1 MDFRDTP
8 EEAAFR
14 KEVRDW
20 LEQNLG
26 EEFQT
31 SRFSVG
37 PEADERVDVLKA
49 WQRKLHEGGWAG
61 VSWPKEYGGRGA
73 SLIEQAI
80 FYQEMARAKAPSPIN
95 VIGIGM
101 AGPTIIAH
109 GTEAQKQRYL
119 SKILSGEEIW
129 CQGFSEP
136 GAGSDLAALRSTAV
150 EDGDHYV
157 INGQKVWTTLAH
169 LAKDGGHC
177 IFVART
183 DPEAPK
189 HQGLSYFLVDMT
201 SPGIEVRPLVQITG
215 TPEFNEMFLTDV
227 RVPKENMLGK
237 PGDGWRIAMTTLM
250 HERGTLGFALSV
262 QARIALDGLVQLAR
276 ETKRH
281 GKPAIEDSGIRQR
294 IAQLHVEVE
303 AMRLNNYRGLS
314 TTIKTGIPGP
324 EGSLGKLLWSEA
336 VKRMTD
342 LAVELLGPEGLLLS
356 SKTNESVAR
365 WQFAHLRARGHTI
378 EAGTSEILRNIIA
391 ERVLGLPRHK

>member
-20 LEQNLG
+20 LEANLG
-26 EEFQT
+26 DQP
-31 SRFSVG
+31 SQISIG
-37 PEADERVDVLKA
+37 PAEERVDLLRA

-73 SLIEQAI
+73 PLIQQAI
-80 FYQEMARAKAPSPIN
+80 FYQEMARAKAPNPIN

-119 SKILSGEEIW
+119 SKILSAEEIW

-136 GAGSDLAALRSTAV
+136 GAGSDLAGLRSTAV
-150 EDGDHYV
+150 EDGDSYV

-177 IFVART
+177 IFLART
-183 DPEAPK
+183 DPDAPK
-189 HQGLSYFLVDMT
+189 HAGITYFLVDMD

-215 TPEFNEMFLTDV
+215 TPEFNEMFFTDV
-227 RVPKENMLGK
+227 RVPKENILGK
-237 PGDGWRIAMTTLM
+237 VNDGWRMAMTTLM

-262 QARIALDGLVQLAR
+262 QARIALDELINLAKA
-276 ETKRH
+276 TKRN
-281 GKPAIEDSGIRQR
+281 GKPAIEDAVVRQR
-294 IAQLHVEVE
+294 IAQLHVEIE
-303 AMRLNNYRGLS
+303 AMRLNNYRALS
-314 TTIKTGIPGP
+314 TTMKTGVPGP

-336 VKRMTD
+336 NKRMTD
-342 LAVELLGPEGLLLS
+342 LAVELLGPSGLLLEA
-356 SKTNESVAR
+356 KNDPAVQR
-365 WQFAHLRARGHTI
+365 WQFAHLRSRGNTI

-391 ERVLGLPRHK
+391 ERVLGLPKSR

>member
-20 LEQNLG
+20 LERNLDG
-26 EEFQT
+26 DLRAQI
-31 SRFSVG
+31 SVG
-37 PEADERVDVLKA
+37 AEERLDVLA
-49 WQRKLHEGGWAG
+49 TWQRKLHSGGWAG

-80 FYQEMARAKAPSPIN
+80 FYQEMARAKAPSPLN

-109 GTEAQKQRYL
+109 GTPAQKERYL
-119 SKILSGEEIW
+119 EKILSGDEIW

-136 GAGSDLAALRSTAV
+136 GAGSDLAGLRATAV
-150 EDGDHYV
+150 EDGDSYI

-169 LAKDGGHC
+169 LAKDNGHC
-177 IFVART
+177 IFLART
-183 DPEAPK
+183 DPDAPK
-189 HQGLSYFLVDMT
+189 HAGITYFLVDMQ
-201 SPGIEVRPLVQITG
+201 SPGIEVRPLRQMTG
-215 TPEFNEMFLTDV
+215 TAEFNEMFFTDV
-227 RVPKENMLGK
+227 RVPKESVLGQVN
-237 PGDGWRIAMTTLM
+237 DGWRMAMTTLM

-262 QARIALDGLVQLAR
+262 QARIALDEVIDLAR
-276 ETKRH
+276 RTKR
-281 GKPAIEDSGIRQR
+281 GGTFAIDDAVVRQR
-294 IAQLHVEVE
+294 IAQLHVEIE

-314 TTIKTGIPGP
+314 SIMKTGIPGP

-336 VKRMTD
+336 NKRMSD
-342 LAVELLGPEGLLLS
+342 LALELLGPAGLLAVD
-356 SKTNESVAR
+356 SKNADAAR
-365 WQFAHLRARGHTI
+365 WQFAHLRSRANTI

-391 ERVLGLPRHK
+391 ERVLGLPKHR